1 MKTSTGPAMSRR
13 SNLGCSTTST
23 SMGSSDTA
31 EVLFA
36 LIVTVLGEGVC
47 FEGRKRSY
55 VGVETDNWTGRIKL
69 MSLLR

>member
-1 MKTSTGPAMSRR
+1 
-13 SNLGCSTTST
+13 
-23 SMGSSDTA
+23 MGSSDTA